1 MNVVNKGLWRHRYT
15 VVRSRYM
22 QVCHPQHIWPVAF
35 QQTGGVS
42 TLNGPA
48 DSDKIIEKSFFFEQ
62 LPPFLLCLL
71 SIFPRSSQETWIKIK
86 NSYACEC
93 GSALS
98 ATALS
103 SSLFRFTF
111 KSFRSNKPKFLSLF
125 FKNSS
130 LAPFFGG
137 WKASTLKRKTLASE
151 LRHKLG
157 CQKHSQSRWKWN
169 TSVGHKVTNITNHNQ
184 AILMQ

>member
-1 MNVVNKGLWRHRYT
+1 
-15 VVRSRYM
+15 M
-22 QVCHPQHIWPVAF
+22 QVCHPQHIWPVLF
-35 QQTGGVS
+35 NRPEVCES

-48 DSDKIIEKSFFFEQ
+48 DSDKIIEKSSFFEQ

-71 SIFPRSSQETWIKIK
+71 SIFPRSPQETLIKIK

-111 KSFRSNKPKFLSLF
+111 KSFRSNKSKFLSLF
-125 FKNSS
+125 FKTSS
-130 LAPFFGG
+130 PAPFFGG
-137 WKASTLKRKTLASE
+137 WKASTLKRKTLWIETKA
-151 LRHKLG
+151 RHFRNIARVDGNGIL
-157 CQKHSQSRWKWN
+157 S
-169 TSVGHKVTNITNHNQ
+169 HKVTSIRKHNQ